1 MNAELTIQKMKS
13 VSSKN
18 LRSVLA
24 FFALAGLIFCSTA
37 CEYVEKKTN
46 QRAIESVLEQDSKTE
61 TIYDDSSVKNYL
73 YSVSNVVSN
82 MRKIDLN
89 DCPTEFQTAY
99 IAHTG
104 AWEKRLIVAQEIKA
118 YDDRYNSFGGFF
130 EAFLRGFFGDFDM
143 PAEAAEELQ
152 RIKAWDSE
160 ATDAINSTWNEV
172 LAVAVKYN
180 VDVTKYK

>member
-24 FFALAGLIFCSTA
+24 FFALAGIIFCSTA
-37 CEYVEKKTN
+37 CEYVEKKKN

-82 MRKIDLN
+82 MRKIDLS
-89 DCPTEFQTAY
+89 DCPTEFQAAY
-99 IAHTG
+99 IAHTD
-104 AWEKRLIVAQEIKA
+104 AWEKRLLVAQKIKA
-118 YDDRYNSFGGFF
+118 YDDRCNF
-130 EAFLRGFFGDFDM
+130 EAFLRDFSGVSGT
-143 PAEAAEELQ
+143 PAEAAEAAEELQ
-152 RIKAWDSE
+152 IIKAWDSKV
-160 ATDAINSTWNEV
+160 TDAINSTWNEV